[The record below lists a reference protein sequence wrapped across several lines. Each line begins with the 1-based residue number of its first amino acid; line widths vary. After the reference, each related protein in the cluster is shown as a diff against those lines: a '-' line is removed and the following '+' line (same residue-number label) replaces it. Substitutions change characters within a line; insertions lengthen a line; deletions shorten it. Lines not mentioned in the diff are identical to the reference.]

1 MNQRSDAARR
11 RPQRRLTAKPF
22 RWSKSKYPAR
32 VDSIIGASLTFP
44 GIGAKIR
51 EYKIK
56 KAWADVVGPAI
67 SKRAAPDRLIGRTLY
82 CNVSTA
88 PWMTELN
95 YQKRSI
101 IEKLNSR
108 VAPVAVTEIIF
119 KHGHVPEPVREPERA
134 ERRIKALSADD
145 LRFIEEIVA
154 PIKDPELRAAVKRA
168 IVTAKSWAK

>member
-1 MNQRSDAARR
+1 MYQRSDQPRK

-22 RWSKSKYPAR
+22 RWSKSKYPTR
-32 VDSIIGASLTFP
+32 VDSIIGTSLTFP

-51 EYKIK
+51 EYKLK
-56 KAWADVVGPAI
+56 KAWAEVVGPAI

-95 YQKRSI
+95 YQKRAI

-119 KHGHVPEPVREPERA
+119 RHGHVPEPVREPERA
-134 ERRIKALSADD
+134 ERRTRALSADD
-145 LRFIEEIVA
+145 LRFIEEIVSA
-154 PIKDPELRAAVKRA
+154 IKDPELRAVIKRV
-168 IVTAKSWAK
+168 IVTSKS

>member
-1 MNQRSDAARR
+1 MYQRSGQPRKRA
-11 RPQRRLTAKPF
+11 PRRLTAKPF

-119 KHGHVPEPVREPERA
+119 KHGHVPEPVREPERT
-134 ERRIKALSADD
+134 ERKIKALSAND
-145 LRFIEEIVA
+145 LRFIEETVSH
-154 PIKDPELRAAVKRA
+154 IKDPELRGVIKRV
-168 IVTAKSWAK
+168 IVTSKS

>member
-1 MNQRSDAARR
+1 MDQKSGPPRKRTR
-11 RPQRRLTAKPF
+11 RRLTAKPF

-32 VDSIIGASLTFP
+32 VDSIIGTSLTFP

-51 EYKIK
+51 EYKLK

-67 SKRAAPDRLIGRTLY
+67 SKRAAPDRLIGKTLY

-134 ERRIKALSADD
+134 ERRTKTLSAAD
-145 LRFIEEIVA
+145 LRFIEETVSH
-154 PIKDPELRAAVKRA
+154 IKDPELRRVIKRV
-168 IVTAKSWAK
+168 IITAKS